1 MTVSRR
7 AVLRSALAL
16 TLGTAMGSLPP
27 ARAEPFGMS
36 GASAR
41 KNPFAV
47 GGGEAAGSADG
58 FAGTILAWQNRFHLE
73 LQNAARRVKTDSAA
87 FWSLIAA
94 SFAYGVFHA
103 AGPGHGKA
111 VLASY
116 MIASRSAVRRGMI
129 LAGLAALLQG
139 LVAIAIVGVAAAL
152 LGFTALQM
160 RSAVDWVELASYAA
174 IAILGAVLL
183 WKKGAALLA
192 ALRAPRL
199 APAIAHGFRCEA
211 VEPSSG
217 AHPQDCEHCALVDP
231 RALSDSRFSLGS
243 AAGAVAAAG
252 LRPCSGAILI
262 LVFTLAQGIF
272 KAGFAAVL
280 AMSAGTALTT
290 GALAAATV
298 YARRLAQSWAGAERP
313 ATALALRGAEFVAA
327 HAGHQQPHHGWP
339 NVQGAQERQD
349 PDRLR
354 EGAARP
360 CDKQHA
366 LTARSRIRPQI
377 RVNWKPICY

>member
-16 TLGTAMGSLPP
+16 TLGTAMGSLPQ

-47 GGGEAAGSADG
+47 GGGEGAGSAGG

-73 LQNAARRVKTDSAA
+73 LQNAARRVKSESAA

-211 VEPSSG
+211 VEASSG

-231 RALSDSRFSLGS
+231 QALSDSRFSLGS
-243 AAGAVAAAG
+243 AAGAVIATG

-272 KAGFAAVL
+272 MAGFAAVL

-327 HAGHQQPHHGWP
+327 ALVLLFGLALLL
-339 NVQGAQERQD
+339 GASSAQ
-349 PDRLR
+349 
-354 EGAARP
+354 AA
-360 CDKQHA
+360 
-366 LTARSRIRPQI
+366 
-377 RVNWKPICY
+377 